1 MQERNRHFV
10 SIWDEKKLLLSTLQ
24 TLLELINTSAG
35 INKLLLTGKERM
47 TLRAN
52 FNTDHAALGG
62 TGGNF
67 FAASALDYGFGIVRM
82 DSVFHFRHS
91 NS

>member
-1 MQERNRHFV
+1 MQECNRHFV
-10 SIWDEKKLLLSTLQ
+10 SVWDEKQLLLSALQ

-52 FNTDHAALGG
+52 FNADHAALGG

-67 FAASALDYGFGIVRM
+67 LAASALDYSFTIIGM
-82 DSVFHFRHS
+82 DSVFHFRHL